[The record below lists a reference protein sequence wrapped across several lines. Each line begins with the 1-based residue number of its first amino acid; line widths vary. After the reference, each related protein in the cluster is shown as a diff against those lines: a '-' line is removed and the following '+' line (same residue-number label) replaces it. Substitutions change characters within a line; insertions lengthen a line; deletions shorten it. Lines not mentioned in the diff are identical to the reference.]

1 MNITSQPQPVSASA
15 ISTALPDKRLH
26 GIVPPMITPLLNR
39 DALDVAGLERLIEHI
54 LQGGVHALFILG
66 TTGEGPN
73 LSYRLRR
80 EVIDRVCRQVRNRVP
95 VLVGITDTSFIEAVN
110 LAGYAA
116 DVGAQAVVSAAPYY
130 FPSGQPELLDYFTRL
145 APELPLP
152 LFLYNMPQMTKVQ
165 FSPEILQRLL
175 EVPRIIGVKDS
186 SGDFTYFQRVLQI
199 AKQRPD
205 WSVLMGPEH
214 LTAAAIQIGA
224 QGGVNGGANVWPQ
237 LFVQIYNAASV
248 GDQPAL
254 AKLTPQLEAF
264 GAIYCVGQHP
274 SAVIKGIKCALSL
287 LGICDDHMSEPFS
300 CFRAP
305 EREKVRAVLQQL
317 GLLH

>member
-1 MNITSQPQPVSASA
+1 MAAT
-15 ISTALPDKRLH
+15 TTPDNRLH
-26 GIVPPMITPLLNR
+26 GIVPPVITPLR
-39 DALDVAGLERLIEHI
+39 DRDTLDVAGLERLIEHI
-54 LQGGVHALFILG
+54 LQGGVHGLFILG

-73 LSYRLRR
+73 LSYKLRR

-95 VLVGITDTSFIEAVN
+95 VLAGITDTSFIETVH
-110 LAGYAA
+110 LANHAA
-116 DVGAQAVVSAAPYY
+116 DAGVQAVVSAAPYY
-130 FPSGQPELLDYFTRL
+130 FPSGQPELLDYFTHL
-145 APELPLP
+145 APALPLP

-165 FSPEILQRLL
+165 FAPQMLQQLL
-175 EVPRIIGVKDS
+175 EVPNIIGVKDS
-186 SGDFTYFQRVLQI
+186 SGDFAYFQNVLQI
-199 AKQRPD
+199 ARQRAD

-214 LTAAAIQIGA
+214 LMAAAVQSGA

-237 LFVQIYNAASV
+237 LLVQIYNAASI
-248 GDQPAL
+248 GDPLAL

-274 SAVIKGIKCALSL
+274 SAVIKGLKCALSL
-287 LGICDDHMSEPFS
+287 LGICDDHMSEPFTP
-300 CFRAP
+300 FNAP